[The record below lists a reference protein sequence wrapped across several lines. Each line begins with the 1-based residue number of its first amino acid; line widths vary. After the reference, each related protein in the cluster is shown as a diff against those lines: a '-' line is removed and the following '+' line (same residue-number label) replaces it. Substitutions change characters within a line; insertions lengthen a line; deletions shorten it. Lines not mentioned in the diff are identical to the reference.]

1 VVSVILRDTIDDL
14 DVLVAE
20 LTELRQVLSH
30 AELRGNP
37 VNALWDAEAGLRH
50 AAERSAARAATV
62 RRAIELLTD
71 QRRIA

>member
-1 VVSVILRDTIDDL
+1 MNLRDTIDDL
-14 DVLVAE
+14 DVLIAE

-37 VNALWDAEAGLRH
+37 VNPLWDAEAGLRH
-50 AAERSAARAATV
+50 TSDRAAARAATV